1 MANPI
6 QMWKGIDKGDRY
18 MLLSSI
24 VIPVLFWWYYVGRNR
39 YGTKGMR

>member
-1 MANPI
+1 MANPV
-6 QMWKGIDKGDRY
+6 QLWKGIDKGDRY

-24 VIPVLFWWYYVGRNR
+24 VIPVLFWWYYVGRKR

>member
-6 QMWKGIDKGDRY
+6 ERWKGIEKGDRY

-24 VIPVLFWWYYVGRNR
+24 VVPLLFWWYYIGHKR
-39 YGTKGMR
+39 YGTKGLK